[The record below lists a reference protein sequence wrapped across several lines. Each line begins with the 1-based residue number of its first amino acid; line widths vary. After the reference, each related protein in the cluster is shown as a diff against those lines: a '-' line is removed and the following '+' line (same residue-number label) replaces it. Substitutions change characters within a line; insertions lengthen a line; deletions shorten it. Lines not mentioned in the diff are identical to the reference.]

1 MRYWLV
7 MPAAGAGRRFGTPL
21 PKQYALLEGRSVI
34 EWSLTPFLAD
44 RRCVQAVVALAADDA
59 NWADVAAR
67 LRARRSAPM
76 TGTPTPPAVTVVT
89 GGPERSHSV
98 RRALAVLEGR
108 AAADD
113 WVLVHDAVR
122 PCLDPADLEQLLA
135 AAAEHAVGGLLAVPA
150 ADTLKRAADPAAGRV
165 VTALAVAQTVE
176 RAGLWRALTPQMFRY
191 GRLCRALDSA
201 HAAGRSPTDES
212 QALEWQGEHPL
223 LVEGAASNL
232 KVTTAADLVLA
243 AAVLRA
249 HPSRFL
255 AASTGTNDAKGG
267 P

>member
-7 MPAAGAGRRFGTPL
+7 MPAAGAGRRFGTSL
-21 PKQYALLEGRSVI
+21 PKQYARLMGRPVI

-44 RRCVQAVVALAADDA
+44 RRCSEIIIALSPQDEHWGGIAS
-59 NWADVAAR
+59 R
-67 LRARRSAPM
+67 LH
-76 TGTPTPPAVTVVT
+76 GTVSTVT
-89 GGPERSHSV
+89 GGTERSRSV
-98 RRALAVLEGR
+98 RSALGAIEGR
-108 AAADD
+108 VATDD

-122 PCLDPADLEQLLA
+122 PCLEQGDLERLLA
-135 AAAEHAVGGLLAVPA
+135 AAAGHPVGGLLAVPA
-150 ADTLKRAADPAAGRV
+150 ADTLKRALDPAASPAR
-165 VTALAVAQTVE
+165 AAPAVAQTVE

-191 GRLCRALDSA
+191 GRLCAALDSA

-212 QALEWQGEHPL
+212 QALEWQGEQPL

-249 HPSRFL
+249 QRDRHH
-255 AASTGTNDAKGG
+255 AKGA